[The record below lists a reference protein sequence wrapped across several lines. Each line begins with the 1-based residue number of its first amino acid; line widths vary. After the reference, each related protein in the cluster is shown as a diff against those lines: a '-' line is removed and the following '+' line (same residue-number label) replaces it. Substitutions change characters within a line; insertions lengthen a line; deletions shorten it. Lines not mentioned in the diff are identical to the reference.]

1 MAEALQDKSQH
12 DRKEKHSWNKK
23 ISPKRIRWKSASR
36 KRAISPENNKRKQIR
51 GNNLT
56 ASSRTVSNPRAA
68 NSNPTGSRNSSNPT
82 SRKKINTTAKRTNA
96 SALNQ
101 SARGISPAGFSFLMT
116 KIGYIGVDV
125 GGTKTRLAL
134 FDASFKVLADVKLK
148 TQDSR
153 DANAF
158 TTALNDALTVLIQK
172 SRRFHLEIQNVGV
185 GCAGSFNKDGSIK
198 DAPNIPFLTG
208 YSFRTVIAKHTGANV
223 MVTND
228 VAAGLYGEHRLGA
241 AIGRRHVI
249 GIFIGTGV
257 GGALIF
263 DDKLYRG
270 KNGSA
275 GDIGHYV
282 FHTTGHAPGSHSRF
296 LDDVVSRTAIAE
308 AVSELVYK
316 KHAPY
321 LAQFVGGNPED
332 ITAGALEESIAHGDK
347 FVEKLVR
354 ARCHI
359 LGVALSN
366 LVDFLNPEMIV
377 LGGGLSDKLPAI
389 VRSEVEA
396 GIRENSKQDP
406 KRALEVVTA
415 KLKGHAVTAG
425 AAKLSADIAL
435 SLIAA

>member
-1 MAEALQDKSQH
+1 
-12 DRKEKHSWNKK
+12 
-23 ISPKRIRWKSASR
+23 
-36 KRAISPENNKRKQIR
+36 
-51 GNNLT
+51 
-56 ASSRTVSNPRAA
+56 
-68 NSNPTGSRNSSNPT
+68 
-82 SRKKINTTAKRTNA
+82 
-96 SALNQ
+96 
-101 SARGISPAGFSFLMT
+101 MT
-116 KIGYIGVDV
+116 KTGYIGVDV

-134 FDASFKVLADVKLK
+134 FDATFKVLADIKLK
-148 TQDSR
+148 TQEST

-158 TTALNDALTVLIQK
+158 TTALNDALTVLIHR

-198 DAPNIPFLTG
+198 DSPNIPFLTG

-241 AIGRRHVI
+241 AIGRKHVI

-263 DDKLYRG
+263 DGKLYRG

-282 FHTTGHAPGSHSRF
+282 FHKTGSAPHSQF
-296 LDDVVSRTAIAE
+296 LDDVVSRSAIAE
-308 AVSELVYK
+308 AASELVYK

-321 LAQFVGGNPED
+321 LSESVGGNPED
-332 ITAGALEESIAHGDK
+332 ITAGALAESIEHGDK
-347 FVEKLVR
+347 LVEKLVR
-354 ARCHI
+354 SRCHI

-377 LGGGLSDKLPAI
+377 LGGGLSDKLPHI